1 MSALPENPASRPRR
15 RAALNDAI
23 TDVAGI
29 LVGHWTD
36 RANAT
41 GCTVVLCPEGT
52 VGGVDVRGAAPGTRE
67 TELLRPGNLVER
79 VDAILLAGGSA
90 FGLDAAGGVMQYLL
104 TQGRG
109 FPYATGV
116 VPIVPGAILF
126 DLGLKRAAWPDADAG
141 YRAAEAAR
149 RGRVSQGSVGAGT
162 GATVAKMAGIERA
175 WKGGIGTASELLDTG
190 IVVGA
195 LAAVNAV
202 GSIRDSRAGAVVA
215 APRDDDGQPM
225 DVDRLLRLGRGR
237 RQVEEDVAERGAE
250 AVFAGPEGVESPSNT
265 TLAVVAT
272 NAKLTKAQVNRIATV
287 AHDGFARSIWPVH
300 TRADGDVIFALATG
314 EQEITDDQYPSI
326 EAMSALA
333 VERAVLAGVR
343 AAKGLGGVPGLAD
356 APRKSRGATSSRGV
370 KQK

>member
-1 MSALPENPASRPRR
+1 MSAARTPSGRR
-15 RAALNDAI
+15 RRGATPNDAI
-23 TDVAGI
+23 TDVRGI
-29 LVGHWTD
+29 RVGHWTD
-36 RANAT
+36 RASAT
-41 GCTVVLCPEGT
+41 GCTVILCPEGT

-67 TELLRPGNLVER
+67 TELLRPGNLVES

-104 TQGRG
+104 AQDRG
-109 FPYATGV
+109 FRYATGV

-141 YRAAEAAR
+141 YRAAESAR
-149 RGRVSQGSVGAGT
+149 GGRVRQGSVGAGT

-175 WKGGIGTASELLDTG
+175 WKGGLGSAGELLDTG

-195 LAAVNAV
+195 IAAVNAV
-202 GSIRDSRAGAVVA
+202 GSIRDGRTGKVVA
-215 APRDDDGQPM
+215 APRGDDGRPL

-237 RQVEEDVAERGAE
+237 RQVEEQRTARGE
-250 AVFAGPEGVESPSNT
+250 QPESLVETPSNT

-272 NAKLTKAQVNRIATV
+272 NAKLTKSQVNRIATV
-287 AHDGFARSIWPVH
+287 AHDGFARAIWPVH
-300 TRADGDVIFALATG
+300 TRADGDIVFALATG

-333 VERAVLAGVR
+333 VERAILAGVR
-343 AAKGLGGVPGLAD
+343 SAKGLGGVPGLAD
-356 APRKSRGATSSRGV
+356 VERK
-370 KQK
+370 

>member
-1 MSALPENPASRPRR
+1 M
-15 RAALNDAI
+15 
-23 TDVAGI
+23 
-29 LVGHWTD
+29 GHWTD
-36 RANAT
+36 RAGAT
-41 GCTVVLCPEGT
+41 GCTVILCPEGT

-67 TELLRPGNLVER
+67 TELLRPGNLVEH

-104 TQGRG
+104 AHDRG
-109 FPYATGV
+109 FRYATGV

-141 YRAAEAAR
+141 YRAADRAR
-149 RGRVSQGSVGAGT
+149 GGRVVQGSVGAGT

-175 WKGGIGTASELLDTG
+175 WKGGIGTAGELLDTG

-195 LAAVNAV
+195 IAAVNAV
-202 GSIRDSRAGAVVA
+202 GSIRDGRTGKVVA
-215 APRDDDGQPM
+215 APRGDDGRM
-225 DVDRLLRLGRGR
+225 LDVDRLLRLGRGR
-237 RQVEEDVAERGAE
+237 RQVEESRA
-250 AVFAGPEGVESPSNT
+250 GVEAPATVVETPSNT

-272 NAKLTKAQVNRIATV
+272 NARLTKAQVNRIATV
-287 AHDGFARSIWPVH
+287 AHDGFARAIWPVH

-343 AAKGLGGVPGLAD
+343 AAKSLAGVPGLAD
-356 APRKSRGATSSRGV
+356 AKPAAGR
-370 KQK
+370 